1 MVSIAHWLDTFTC
14 SKYADR
20 FERSGYQNL
29 ESVRHLTTAQLQTL
43 GIASND
49 IYTIMENIL
58 LLKQSYKSLFR

>member
-29 ESVRHLTTAQLQTL
+29 QSVGLCHRCHDLHQP
-43 GIASND
+43 IAIRRYVTSP
-49 IYTIMENIL
+49 L
-58 LLKQSYKSLFR
+58 LNCNR

>member
-29 ESVRHLTTAQLQTL
+29 HTVSYYHL
-43 GIASND
+43 IR
-49 IYTIMENIL
+49 IHFF
-58 LLKQSYKSLFR
+58 SLIHYNE